1 MAQKLSFDVVSKVDL
16 QEALN
21 AVNQALR
28 EVSQRYDLKNSKTT
42 ITLNQGE
49 HNIVIASEDEFKL
62 KSVVDILE
70 TRMIKRGVPIKAL
83 TFHKIEDAAAGSVR
97 QKIDIQS
104 GISVDKC
111 KEIVKLVKAAK
122 LKVQL
127 TIQDAQV
134 RISGP
139 KKDVLQEVQQLLRES
154 SLGIHMEFDNYR

>member
-16 QEALN
+16 QETLN

-42 ITLNQGE
+42 ITLNQGD
-49 HNIVIASEDEFKL
+49 HNIVIACEDEFKL

-83 TFHKIEDAAAGSVR
+83 TFQKIEDASAGTVR

-111 KEIVKLVKAAK
+111 KEIVKLIKSSK
-122 LKVQL
+122 LKVQS

-134 RISGP
+134 RISGQ
-139 KKDVLQEVQQLLRES
+139 KKDVLQEVQQLLKEN